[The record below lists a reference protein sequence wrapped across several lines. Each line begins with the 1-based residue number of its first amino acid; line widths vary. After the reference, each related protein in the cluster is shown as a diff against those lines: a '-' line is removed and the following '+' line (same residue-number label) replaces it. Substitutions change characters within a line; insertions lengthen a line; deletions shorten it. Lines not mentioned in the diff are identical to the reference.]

1 MVVHESRPSNAESG
15 LAALTEVPTPT
26 DAFYVRGHGKV
37 PEVDPAVTDPAA
49 APPRTNPH
57 DEDTP

>member
-37 PEVDPAVTDPAA
+37 PEVDPAA